1 MTMREALA
9 DEGYEDTVVFENPS
23 YDTAI
28 IGVSY
33 DGRAIYDY
41 ELMITWLMN
50 EQGWNRDSAVE
61 WIDYNTLRALDYYN
75 STSDEQADGPI
86 VMYRLS

>member
-1 MTMREALA
+1 MREALA

-41 ELMITWLMN
+41 ELMNYM
-50 EQGWNRDSAVE
+50 A
-61 WIDYNTLRALDYYN
+61 
-75 STSDEQADGPI
+75 DERTRMESRFGGGVD
-86 VMYRLS
+86 